1 MPVRLY
7 NTLTQKVED
16 FVGSSSPSDPSSPRQ
31 VKMYVCGLTTYD
43 LAHAGHAR
51 TNLTFDVLSRFLRAR
66 GFEVTYCRNVTD
78 VNDNIVKR
86 AKENGEEPLAL
97 SKRMSDQADRDLA
110 AIGCMK
116 PEIEPRVSTSMD
128 DIIAFIE
135 KLIAKDHAYVA
146 ETPDGNDVYFAVR
159 SFPEYGKLSR
169 RNLDELRVG
178 ASERLAEG
186 ANDVKRD
193 PLDFALWKAAGTE
206 PFGFESPWGKGSPG
220 WHIECSAMA
229 SRHLGD
235 HIDIHAGGMDLIFP
249 HHENEIAQSE
259 SLTGPPFSRFW
270 MHGGFLEIDKEKMS
284 KSLGNFVTI
293 KDLLERNDPEGF
305 RYYVLGTHYRGPLSF
320 DVDKLA
326 DGRVVFP
333 GVDES
338 ERRIDYL
345 YTTRDSLAAIANG
358 NLPADS
364 NVLQGQA
371 KIVDEA
377 REAVLTA
384 LDKDLNTPQALSVI
398 AELGK
403 AANEIVMQYPKLKK
417 DLAKDEAVRGL
428 AAKAV
433 RAIDAVCAPLGLM
446 QAESSAYWA
455 RTRARRLRLRGLEAA
470 AVDAKI
476 RARSEARAAKDFAHA
491 DALRKQLAGWNVEVF
506 DAGDGSTWKINI

>member
-16 FVGSSSPSDPSSPRQ
+16 FVPSSDPSNPRH
-31 VKMYVCGLTTYD
+31 VKMYVCGITTYA

-51 TNLTFDVLSRFLRAR
+51 TYTTFDVLSRFLRAR
-66 GFEVTYCRNVTD
+66 GYDVTYCRNITD

-97 SKRMSDQADRDLA
+97 SRRMSDQMQKDLI
-110 AIGCMK
+110 AIGCMV
-116 PEIEPRVSTSMD
+116 PEVEPRVSTSMD
-128 DIIAFIE
+128 DIIQFIE
-135 KLIAKDHAYVA
+135 KLIEKDHAYVA
-146 ETPDGNDVYFAVR
+146 DTPAGKDVYFAVR
-159 SFPEYGKLSR
+159 SFPDYGKLSR
-169 RNLDELRVG
+169 RNLEELRVG

-235 HIDIHAGGMDLIFP
+235 HIDIHAGGMDLVFP

-259 SLTGPPFSRFW
+259 CVSGPPFSRVW

-293 KDLLERNDPEGF
+293 EDLLQRNDPEGY
-305 RYYVLGTHYRGPLSF
+305 RYYVLGTHYRGPMSF
-320 DVDKLA
+320 DVEKLP

-333 GVDES
+333 GVDEA

-345 YTTRDSLAAIANG
+345 YTTRDALLTIANG
-358 NLPADS
+358 NQPADS

-371 KIVDEA
+371 KVVDEA
-377 REAVLTA
+377 REGVLSA
-384 LDKDLNTPQALSVI
+384 LDKDLNTPQALSVL

-417 DLAKDEAVRGL
+417 DPAKLEAVRGL

-433 RAIDAVCAPLGLM
+433 RAIDAACAPLGLM
-446 QAESSAYWA
+446 QAESEAYWA
-455 RTRARRLRLRGLEAA
+455 RTRERRLRLRGLEAA

-491 DALRKQLAGWNVEVF
+491 DALRKQLAAWNVEVF
-506 DAGDGSTWKINI
+506 DAGDASTWKINI

>member
-7 NTLTQKVED
+7 NTLTQRVED
-16 FVGSSSPSDPSSPRQ
+16 FVPQTPGQ

-51 TNLTFDVLSRFLRAR
+51 TNTTFDVLSRFLRAR
-66 GFEVTYCRNVTD
+66 GYDVTYCRNVTD
-78 VNDNIVKR
+78 VDDNIVKR
-86 AKENGEEPLAL
+86 ARQNGEDPLDL
-97 SKRMSDQADRDLA
+97 SRRMSDQAERDLS
-110 AIGCMK
+110 AIGCMT
-116 PEIEPRVSTSMD
+116 PELEPRVSTSIE
-128 DIIAFIE
+128 DIVAFIE
-135 KLIAKDHAYVA
+135 KLIAKEHAYVA

-159 SFPEYGKLSR
+159 SFPAYGKLSR
-169 RNLDELRVG
+169 RNVDDLRQG

-186 ANDVKRD
+186 AADVKRD
-193 PLDFALWKAAGTE
+193 PLDFALWKAAGRD
-206 PFGFESPWGKGSPG
+206 PFGFESPWGVGRPG

-235 HIDIHAGGMDLIFP
+235 HIDIHAGGMDLVFP

-259 SLTGPPFSRFW
+259 AISGPEFSKYW

-320 DVDKLA
+320 DVEKKD

-333 GVDES
+333 GVDEA
-338 ERRIDYL
+338 ERRVDYL
-345 YTTRDSLAAIANG
+345 YTTRDALAAIANG
-358 NLPADS
+358 TEAADS

-371 KIVDEA
+371 KVVDEA
-377 REAVLTA
+377 REGVLTA
-384 LDKDLNTPQALSVI
+384 LDKDLNTPQALSVL

-417 DLAKDEAVRGL
+417 DPAKLDAVKGL
-428 AAKAV
+428 AAKAI
-433 RAIDAVCAPLGLM
+433 RAINAACAPLGLM
-446 QAESSAYWA
+446 QADSDVYWS
-455 RTRARRLRLRGLEAA
+455 RTRARRLRLRGLQAA

-476 RARSEARAAKDFAHA
+476 RARSEARASKDFAHA
-491 DALRKQLAGWNVEVF
+491 DALRKQLGEWGVEVF
-506 DAGDGSTWKINI
+506 DDASGATSWKISI

>member
-16 FVGSSSPSDPSSPRQ
+16 FVPATPGK

-51 TNLTFDVLSRFLRAR
+51 TNTTFDVLSRFLRAR
-66 GFEVTYCRNVTD
+66 GFDVTYCRNVTD
-78 VNDNIVKR
+78 VDDNIVKR
-86 AKENGEEPLAL
+86 ARENGEEPLAL
-97 SKRMSDQADRDLA
+97 SKRMSEQADKDLA

-116 PEIEPRVSTSMD
+116 PELEPRVSTSID
-128 DIIAFIE
+128 DIIHFIE
-135 KLIAKDHAYVA
+135 KLIEKEHAYA
-146 ETPDGNDVYFAVR
+146 ADTPDGKDVYFAVR
-159 SFPEYGKLSR
+159 SFAAYGKLSR
-169 RNLDELRVG
+169 RNVDELRAG
-178 ASERLAEG
+178 ASERLSEG
-186 ANDVKRD
+186 AADVKRD
-193 PLDFALWKAAGTE
+193 PLDFALWKASGSD
-206 PFGFESPWGKGSPG
+206 PFGFESPWGKGRPG

-229 SRHLGD
+229 SRHLGE
-235 HIDIHAGGMDLIFP
+235 HLDIHAGGMDLIFP

-259 SLTGPPFSRFW
+259 ALTGPEFSRVW

-293 KDLLERNDPEGF
+293 KDLLERNDAEGF

-320 DVDKLA
+320 DVEKLG

-333 GVDES
+333 GVDEA
-338 ERRIDYL
+338 ERRMDYL
-345 YTTRDSLAAIANG
+345 YSTRDALAVIANG
-358 NLPADS
+358 TPASDS

-377 REAVLTA
+377 REGVLTA

-403 AANEIVMQYPKLKK
+403 AANEIVMQVAKLKK
-417 DLAKDEAVRGL
+417 DPAKYEAVKGL
-428 AAKAV
+428 AAKAI
-433 RAIDAVCAPLGLM
+433 RAIDAACAPLGLM
-446 QAESSAYWA
+446 QAEPEYYWA

-470 AVDAKI
+470 AVDAKVK
-476 RARSEARAAKDFAHA
+476 ARSEARASKDFAHA
-491 DALRKQLAGWNVEVF
+491 DALRKQLAEWGIEVF
-506 DAGDGSTWKINI
+506 DAGDTSTWKITI

>member
-16 FVGSSSPSDPSSPRQ
+16 FVPAEPGK

-51 TNLTFDVLSRFLRAR
+51 TNTTFDVLSRFLRAR
-66 GFEVTYCRNVTD
+66 GFDVTYCRNVTD
-78 VNDNIVKR
+78 VDDNIVKR
-86 AKENGEEPLAL
+86 ARENGEEPLAL
-97 SKRMSDQADRDLA
+97 SKRMSEQAERDLT

-128 DIIAFIE
+128 DIIQFIE
-135 KLIAKDHAYVA
+135 RLIAKDHAYVA

-159 SFPEYGKLSR
+159 NFPAYGKLSR
-169 RNLDELRVG
+169 RNLEELRTG
-178 ASERLAEG
+178 ASERLAAG

-193 PLDFALWKAAGTE
+193 PLDFALWKAAGAE
-206 PFGFESPWGKGSPG
+206 PFGFESPWGKGRPG

-235 HIDIHAGGMDLIFP
+235 HLDIHAGGMDLIFP

-259 SLTGPPFSRFW
+259 ALTGPEFSRFW

-293 KDLLERNDPEGF
+293 KDLLERNDAEAF

-320 DVDKLA
+320 DVEKLP

-333 GVDES
+333 GIDEA

-345 YTTRDSLAAIANG
+345 YSTRDTLASIANG
-358 NLPADS
+358 TGPTDS

-371 KIVDEA
+371 KVVDDA
-377 REAVLTA
+377 REAVLNA
-384 LDKDLNTPQALSVI
+384 LDRDLNTPQALSVI

-403 AANEIVMQYPKLKK
+403 AGNEIAMQYPKLKK
-417 DLAKDEAVRGL
+417 DPAKLAAVQGL

-446 QAESSAYWA
+446 QAESDAYWG

-470 AVDAKI
+470 AVDAKVV
-476 RARSEARAAKDFAHA
+476 ARTEARKAKDFAHA
-491 DALRKQLAGWNVEVF
+491 DALRKQLADWNVEVF
-506 DAGDGSTWKINI
+506 DAGDTSTWKISI

>member
-16 FVGSSSPSDPSSPRQ
+16 FVPQIPGQ

-51 TNLTFDVLSRFLRAR
+51 TNTTFDVLSRFLRAR
-66 GFEVTYCRNVTD
+66 GFQVIYCRNVTD
-78 VNDNIVKR
+78 VDDNIVKR
-86 AKENGEEPLAL
+86 ARENGEEPLAL
-97 SKRMSDQADRDLA
+97 SKRMSEQAERDLA

-116 PEIEPRVSTSMD
+116 PELEPRVSTSID
-128 DIIAFIE
+128 DIVQFIE
-135 KLIAKDHAYVA
+135 KLIAKEHAYVA
-146 ETPDGNDVYFAVR
+146 ETPDGHDVYFAVR
-159 SFPEYGKLSR
+159 SFPDYGKLSR
-169 RNLDELRVG
+169 RNVDDLRQG
-178 ASERLAEG
+178 ASERLSEG
-186 ANDVKRD
+186 AADVKRD
-193 PLDFALWKAAGTE
+193 PLDFALWKASGSD
-206 PFGFESPWGKGSPG
+206 PFGFESPWGKGRPG

-235 HIDIHAGGMDLIFP
+235 HLDIHAGGMDLIFP

-259 SLTGPPFSRFW
+259 ALAGPELSRFW

-320 DVDKLA
+320 DVEKKD

-333 GVDES
+333 GVDEA

-345 YTTRDSLAAIANG
+345 YATRDALAAIANG
-358 NLPADS
+358 SVPTDS

-377 REAVLTA
+377 REGVLVA

-403 AANEIVMQYPKLKK
+403 AANEIVMQLPKLKK
-417 DLAKDEAVRGL
+417 DPAKLEAVKGL

-433 RAIDAVCAPLGLM
+433 RAIDAACAPLGLM
-446 QAESSAYWA
+446 QAESEVYWA
-455 RTRARRLRLRGLEAA
+455 RTRTRRLRLRGLEAA

-476 RARSEARAAKDFAHA
+476 RARSEARSAKDFAHA
-491 DALRKQLAGWNVEVF
+491 DALRKQLADWGVEVF
-506 DAGDGSTWKINI
+506 DDASGSTSWKINV

>member
-7 NTLTQKVED
+7 NTLSQKVED
-16 FVGSSSPSDPSSPRQ
+16 FVPRTPGQ

-51 TNLTFDVLSRFLRAR
+51 TNTTFDVLSRFLRAR
-66 GFEVTYCRNVTD
+66 GFDVTYCRNVTD
-78 VNDNIVKR
+78 VNDTIVKR
-86 AKENGEEPLAL
+86 ARENGEEPLAL
-97 SKRMSDQADRDLA
+97 SLRMSEQADRDLA

-128 DIIAFIE
+128 DIVQFVE

-146 ETPDGNDVYFAVR
+146 ATPNGNDVYFAVR
-159 SFPEYGKLSR
+159 SFPNYGKLSR
-169 RNLDELRVG
+169 RNVDDLREG

-186 ANDVKRD
+186 ASDVKRD
-193 PLDFALWKAAGTE
+193 PLDFALWKSSGSE

-220 WHIECSAMA
+220 WHIECSAMV

-235 HIDIHAGGMDLIFP
+235 HIDIHAGGMDLVFP

-259 SLTGPPFSRFW
+259 AICGAPFSRVW

-293 KDLLERNDPEGF
+293 KDLLERNDAEGF

-320 DVDKLA
+320 DVEKKE

-333 GVDES
+333 GVDDA

-345 YTTRDSLAAIANG
+345 YSTRDALAAIANG
-358 NLPADS
+358 TVAADS

-377 REAVLTA
+377 RESVLTA
-384 LDKDLNTPQALSVI
+384 LDKDLNTPQALSVL

-403 AANEIVMQYPKLKK
+403 AANEIVMQFPKLKG
-417 DLAKDEAVRGL
+417 DLAKLEAVKGL

-433 RAIDAVCAPLGLM
+433 RAIEAACAPLGLM
-446 QAESSAYWA
+446 QAESEVYWS

-470 AVDAKI
+470 AVDAKV
-476 RARSEARAAKDFAHA
+476 RARSEARASKDFAHA
-491 DALRKQLAGWNVEVF
+491 DVLRKQLAAWGVEVF
-506 DAGDGSTWKINI
+506 DGTSGATSWKITL